1 MYHSDLVG
9 GLAALIGGGRV
20 IWGIRFS
27 NFDPPTCSRATILDR
42 RACAALSR
50 WLPTRIVCCSE
61 ASRDRPRGPRL
72 PGRTRWSS
80 SRTASIWEFSADPA
94 ARDAVRAELASLPR
108 RCSSGSSGAS
118 IPRRIR
124 GLPASCRFAGEQHPG
139 ARFLL
144 CGDDITPE
152 NQELVSWI
160 DPAIRQRCHLLGR
173 RDDLPRLTAALDVA
187 TSSSAYGEA
196 FSNAIG
202 EAMACAVP
210 CVVTE
215 VGDSARIVGETGK
228 VVPPRDGRALATA
241 WSELLAAGEPSRRSL
256 GLAARGRVEALYS
269 LRAVVQRYEALYQAV
284 ALPAARKRLID
295 TASVTWAAPAEPD
308 TMTERAARRAPR

>member
-27 NFDPPTCSRATILDR
+27 NFDPQTCSRATIWTA

-61 ASRDRPRGPRL
+61 ASRSVHAALGYRADKMVVIPNGFDLGIFRP
-72 PGRTRWSS
+72 
-80 SRTASIWEFSADPA
+80 DPA
-94 ARDAVRAELASLPR
+94 ARAAVRAELA
-108 RCSSGSSGAS
+108 
-118 IPRRIR
+118 IPPEALLI
-124 GLPASCRFAGEQHPG
+124 GLVGRFDPQKDQRVFLQAAALLAEGHQD

-144 CGDDITPE
+144 CGDDITAE
-152 NQELVSWI
+152 NSALMSWI

-196 FSNAIG
+196 FSNAVG

-210 CVVTE
+210 CVVTD

-228 VVPPRDGRALATA
+228 VVPPRDARALATA
-241 WSELLAAGEPSRRSL
+241 WSELLAAGEPARRSL
-256 GLAARGRVEALYS
+256 GLAARGRVEARYS
-269 LRAVVQRYEALYQAV
+269 LPAIVRRYEALYQAV
-284 ALPAARKRLID
+284 AVPAAGERLID
-295 TASVTWAAPAEPD
+295 QAS
-308 TMTERAARRAPR
+308 